1 VGRVGGAGDP
11 AYIGEQRS
19 SAVAERPQWQIAE
32 RSAGRDLA
40 RWFLAAEGH
49 SVWASASR
57 RWRETLGRRRIALGR
72 LG

>member
-49 SVWASASR
+49 SVWA
-57 RWRETLGRRRIALGR
+57 
-72 LG
+72 